1 MNDVTRGPGAGEPRA
16 PGPVGGP
23 VAARTERA
31 TAAPRVGPTPGPGPR
46 ERDAH
51 DIPLVEFTT
60 TGNGYVDVW
69 VNEMLVHSEPVP
81 EGPQD
86 MVTGIAI
93 NRALAIVSYKGMLD

>member
-1 MNDVTRGPGAGEPRA
+1 
-16 PGPVGGP
+16 
-23 VAARTERA
+23 
-31 TAAPRVGPTPGPGPR
+31 
-46 ERDAH
+46 
-51 DIPLVEFTT
+51 VEFTT